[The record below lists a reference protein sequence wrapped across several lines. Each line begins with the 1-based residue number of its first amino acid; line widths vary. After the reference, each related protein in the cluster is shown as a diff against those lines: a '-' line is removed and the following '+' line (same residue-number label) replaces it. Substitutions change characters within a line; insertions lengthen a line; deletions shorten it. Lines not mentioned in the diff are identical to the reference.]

1 MEVLGIRFCAVAEE
15 AQEMAE
21 FFTKGLGLPERDLG
35 GGEGFHGAVI
45 PAGTSWIEIWQKA
58 ADMPVGL
65 MLQIVVDDA
74 DAVAATAKQNG
85 IDVQGPM
92 EAHGEKIYFAIAPGG
107 LSVSFQQVLGEP
119 AGDT

>member
-1 MEVLGIRFCAVAEE
+1 MQVLGIRFCAVADE

-21 FFTKGLGLPERDLG
+21 FFTRGLGLPERDLG
-35 GGEGFHGAVI
+35 GGEDFHGAVI
-45 PAGTSWIEIWQKA
+45 PAGTSWIEIWQKS

-74 DAVAATAKQNG
+74 DAVAETAKRNG

-92 EAHGEKIYFAIAPGG
+92 EAHGEKIYFAVAPGG
-107 LSVSFQQVLGEP
+107 LSVSFQQIVEAP
-119 AGDT
+119 E

>member
-1 MEVLGIRFCAVAEE
+1 MLLHDFP
-15 AQEMAE
+15 E
-21 FFTKGLGLPERDLG
+21 FLSNYHFSLCD
-35 GGEGFHGAVI
+35 VI
-45 PAGTSWIEIWQKA
+45 PSSIDALLNFTEAFKLVSSKAIEIWQKA

-74 DAVAATAKQNG
+74 DAVAATARQNG

-107 LSVSFQQVLGEP
+107 LSVSFQQVLEER
-119 AGDT
+119 AGDN

>member
-15 AQEMAE
+15 AREMAE

-35 GGEGFHGAVI
+35 GGEEFHGAVI
-45 PAGTSWIEIWQKA
+45 PAGSSWIEIWQKA

-74 DAVAATAKQNG
+74 DAVAKTARDNG

-92 EAHGEKIYFAIAPGG
+92 EAHGEKIYFAVAPGG
-107 LSVSFQQVLGEP
+107 LSVSFQQVM
-119 AGDT
+119 DQ

>member
-1 MEVLGIRFCAVAEE
+1 MKVLGIRFCAVAEE
-15 AQEMAE
+15 AQEMAD

-35 GGEGFHGAVI
+35 GGEDFHGAVI

-58 ADMPVGL
+58 ADMPVGM

-74 DAVAATAKQNG
+74 DAVAATAKSNG

-92 EAHGEKIYFAIAPGG
+92 EAHGEKIYFAVAPGG
-107 LSVSFQQVLGEP
+107 LSVSFQEVVTQPE
-119 AGDT
+119 